1 MWGGHRKLRYAL
13 IGLSMYTFHF
23 DQSRLYA
30 ENFRLLQ
37 YAIAFK
43 DLHNFF
49 MPTED
54 YLKLFREEYLSFKL
68 PLAEQFD
75 VIGVHADN
83 ILRLMTFHNKIGARE
98 RIDKWESRN
107 FPKTRAENIKILDD
121 YLTLCEEN
129 HIRPIMFLPPM
140 TEGYAK
146 HFSKQKLDEFYYLV
160 KKACGKHSS
169 AIFIDGWK
177 LQGFTDEDFFDVDHM
192 NIQGAA
198 KFSAFLNDFIESLE

>member
-1 MWGGHRKLRYAL
+1 
-13 IGLSMYTFHF
+13 
-23 DQSRLYA
+23 
-30 ENFRLLQ
+30 
-37 YAIAFK
+37 
-43 DLHNFF
+43 

-68 PLAEQFD
+68 PLVEQFD
-75 VIGVHADN
+75 VTGVHADN
-83 ILRLMTFHNKIGARE
+83 ILRHMTFNNKISARE
-98 RIDKWESRN
+98 RIDKWKNRN
-107 FPKTRAENIKILDD
+107 FPKTRTENIKILDD

-129 HIRPIMFLPPM
+129 DIRPIMFLPPM

-146 HFSKQKLDEFYYLV
+146 YFSKQKLDEFYYLV

-192 NIQGAA
+192 NVRGAA
-198 KFSAFLNDFIESLE
+198 KFSAFLNDFIESLK